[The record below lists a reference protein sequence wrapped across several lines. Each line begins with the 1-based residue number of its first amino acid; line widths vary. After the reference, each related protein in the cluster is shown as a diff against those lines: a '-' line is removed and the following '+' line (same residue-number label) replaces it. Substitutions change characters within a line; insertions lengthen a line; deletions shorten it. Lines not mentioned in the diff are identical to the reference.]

1 MEKLNVK
8 IKIKNYKQ
16 SMQFLNKF
24 LVVKLHFSFYNCH
37 YFISQ
42 NVKIPIILLYSWCDT
57 HFFPIFPVFPAK

>member
-8 IKIKNYKQ
+8 TEIKNYISKACG
-16 SMQFLNKF
+16 FLINKF

-42 NVKIPIILLYSWCDT
+42 NVKILIILLYS
-57 HFFPIFPVFPAK
+57 